1 MLKRFLNLL
10 LVAVVVVLLF
20 NLINDSRFFFRK
32 NFVRFSTSNFGYFD
46 KYEVL
51 QGNMI
56 FCAVNVRVPKSSN
69 LSYIKNNF
77 DFVSKGDSIAKA
89 YFETG
94 TEDIKAPVSG
104 YFIRGSVNKEYQ
116 TIDDILKDYSS
127 FQYTLFA
134 GDKISFA
141 EWDCVGAIVTDND
154 FLVQIDKNSY
164 NGDELAIIL
173 SDFVVADG
181 KKYFEDEKFVF
192 YHFSDFFSQIFSL
205 INNFK
210 ISLGKVYGL
219 KVPKSAIISKGDET
233 YIYIVNGNVIRD
245 VQVKIEQEM
254 QDETVVSILDNN
266 FLGFNA
272 LIVVST
278 PKLFKVGEVVGNF

>member
-32 NFVRFSTSNFGYFD
+32 NFVRFSTSNFGYFY
-46 KYEVL
+46 KCEVL

-56 FCAVNVRVPKSSN
+56 FCAVNIRMPKSSN
-69 LSYIKNNF
+69 LLYIKNNF

-94 TEDIKAPVSG
+94 TEDILAPVSG

-116 TIDDILKDYSS
+116 TIDDIFKDYSS
-127 FQYTLFA
+127 FQYTLFT

-141 EWDCVGAIVTDND
+141 EGDPVGTVVTCND
-154 FLVQIDKNSY
+154 FLVQIDKKSY
-164 NGDELAIIL
+164 YGDELEIIL
-173 SDFVVADG
+173 SDFVVANG
-181 KKYFEDEKFVF
+181 KKYFEDENFVL
-192 YHFSDFFSQIFSL
+192 YHFSEFFSQIFSL
-205 INNFK
+205 TNNFK

-245 VQVKIEQEM
+245 VKVKIEQALK
-254 QDETVVSILDNN
+254 DEAIISIMDNN

-278 PKLFKVGEVVGNF
+278 PKLLKVGEVVGNF

>member
-94 TEDIKAPVSG
+94 TEDILAPVSG

-116 TIDDILKDYSS
+116 TIDDIFKDYSS
-127 FQYTLFA
+127 FQYTLFT

-141 EWDCVGAIVTDND
+141 EGDPVGTVVTCND
-154 FLVQIDKNSY
+154 FLVQIDKKSY
-164 NGDELAIIL
+164 YGDELEIIL
-173 SDFVVADG
+173 SDFVVANG
-181 KKYFEDEKFVF
+181 KKYFEDENFVL
-192 YHFSDFFSQIFSL
+192 YHFSEFFSQIFSL
-205 INNFK
+205 TNNFK

-245 VQVKIEQEM
+245 VKVKIEQALK
-254 QDETVVSILDNN
+254 DEAIISIMDNN

-278 PKLFKVGEVVGNF
+278 PKLLKVGEVVGNF

>member
-1 MLKRFLNLL
+1 MLKRFLNFL

-32 NFVRFSTSNFGYFD
+32 NFVRFSTSNFGYFY
-46 KYEVL
+46 KCEVL

-56 FCAVNVRVPKSSN
+56 FCAVNIRMPKSSN
-69 LSYIKNNF
+69 LLYIKNNF

-134 GDKISFA
+134 GDKISFT
-141 EWDCVGAIVTDND
+141 EGDCVGAIVTDND

-205 INNFK
+205 SNNFK

-219 KVPKSAIISKGDET
+219 KVPKSSIINKGDET

-245 VQVKIEQEM
+245 VQVKIEQEL

>member
-32 NFVRFSTSNFGYFD
+32 NFVRFSTSNFGYFY
-46 KYEVL
+46 KCEVL

-56 FCAVNVRVPKSSN
+56 FCAVNIRMPKSSN
-69 LSYIKNNF
+69 LLYIKNNF

-94 TEDIKAPVSG
+94 TEDILAPVSG

-116 TIDDILKDYSS
+116 TIDDIFKDYSS

-141 EWDCVGAIVTDND
+141 EGDPVGTVVTCND
-154 FLVQIDKNSY
+154 FLVQIDKKSY
-164 NGDELAIIL
+164 YGDELEIIL
-173 SDFVVADG
+173 SDFVVANG
-181 KKYFEDEKFVF
+181 KKYFEDENFVL
-192 YHFSDFFSQIFSL
+192 YHFSEFFSQIFSL
-205 INNFK
+205 TNNFK

-245 VQVKIEQEM
+245 VKVKIEQALK
-254 QDETVVSILDNN
+254 DEAIISIMDNN

-278 PKLFKVGEVVGNF
+278 PKLLKVGEVVGNF